1 MRFSI
6 IAAFTLPLAALARPV
21 DLARQSKKVDSVAE
35 NKDVGYN
42 GKSYNSSYYDPVAE
56 NEDEDYDGKP
66 YDNSHYDPAAENKDV
81 AYDGKSYD
89 NSYHDPDFYVD
100 ANVEAVDF
108 SFNQVAVGHNNEN
121 KIHEDGFKLTTDDDE
136 LAFEEYV
143 DTRSHRGE
151 LTNTPFDFA
160 AMWTLTAMPMFRTP
174 SMPTRTPKLRTS

>member
-1 MRFSI
+1 M
-6 IAAFTLPLAALARPV
+6 
-21 DLARQSKKVDSVAE
+21 
-35 NKDVGYN
+35 GYN
-42 GKSYNSSYYDPVAE
+42 GKSYDSSYYDPVAE

-66 YDNSHYDPAAENKDV
+66 YDNSHY
-81 AYDGKSYD
+81 
-89 NSYHDPDFYVD
+89 DPDFYVD

-121 KIHEDGFKLTTDDDE
+121 KIHQDDFKLISDDDE

-160 AMWTLTAMPMFRTP
+160 AKWTLRAMPMFRTRT
-174 SMPTRTPKLRTS
+174 MPMRTPKL